1 MNLLTNDLIQLD
13 IKIASKDELFRYLAK
28 QLLDARRIT
37 NDLRFYRALVERET
51 VISTGIGDGIAIP
64 HAKDT
69 SVIFPSLVVLR
80 LKNPL
85 PYESLDQEPVRLI
98 FCIAMP
104 EAYHKEHLQ
113 LLAKVSTVL
122 MNEEHVSHILNA
134 TSKEDII
141 HILGL

>member
-1 MNLLTNDLIQLD
+1 MNLLTNELIQLD
-13 IKIASKDELFRYLAK
+13 IDIATKEDLFRYLAK
-28 QLLDARRIT
+28 ELLQQRRIT
-37 NDLRFYRALVERET
+37 SDTRFFNALMERET

-69 SVIFPSLVVLR
+69 TVIFPTLLVLR
-80 LKNPL
+80 LNKPL
-85 PYESLDQEPVRLI
+85 PYESLDQQPVKLV

-113 LLAKVSTVL
+113 LLAKVSTSL
-122 MNEEHVSHILNA
+122 MNVEHVKSLLNT

-141 HILGL
+141 NILGI